1 MSNTAGV
8 IWKCTGIGLTI
19 GLMIGAVLWGWQM
32 TPTSLPC
39 VALHY
44 TIEDAEERMYL
55 TETELD
61 QLLKTE
67 DLYPVGRQV
76 NSISLHRIEHAV
88 ARHPMVRSSECFVTP
103 RNEVEVHL
111 TQRVPLLRVQTMGES
126 YIIDTDRR
134 VMQAR
139 AAVRDSVPV
148 VTGTVGVHMASH
160 ELADFAQWLQ
170 GDRYWRSRIRYLQ
183 VQSPNRV
190 YLYLR
195 GDAKP
200 RALIGSLK
208 GYREKLQKL
217 RTFLENS
224 AEITQDKQY
233 YELDLRF
240 NGQVIGR
247 K

>member
-1 MSNTAGV
+1 MSNTARL
-8 IWKCTGIGLTI
+8 IWKCIGIGVTL
-19 GLMIGAVLWGWQM
+19 LVMVGAVIWGWWM
-32 TPTSLPC
+32 TPLSVPC
-39 VALHY
+39 RTIEY
-44 TIEDAEERMYL
+44 TIEDEKERLYL
-55 TETELD
+55 TEKELD
-61 QLLKTE
+61 LLLRAE
-67 DLYPVGRQV
+67 DLYPVGRQL
-76 NSISLHRIEHAV
+76 NRIDLHRIEQAV
-88 ARHPMVRSSECFVTP
+88 ARHPMVRTAECFTTP

-111 TQRVPLLRVQTMGES
+111 TQRTPLLRVQTDGES
-126 YIIDTDRR
+126 YLIDTDRR

-139 AAVRDSVPV
+139 ATVRDTVAV
-148 VTGTVGVHMASH
+148 VTGRVGIHMATS
-160 ELADFAQWLQ
+160 ELADFAEWLQ
-170 GDRYWRSRIRYLQ
+170 GNRYWRSRIRYLQ

-195 GDAKP
+195 GEEQP
-200 RALIGSLK
+200 RVLIGTMG
-208 GYREKLQKL
+208 GYKEKLQKL